1 METTIWQTYPQDEVV
16 VVGII
21 NTSNQTQ
28 INNFIEEN
36 SLTFPILFDPGSPGG
51 VQGGDTYNDYYL
63 PNDGSPYPRDFIV
76 DQEGTLQ
83 YANNEIDTEW
93 MHYVLSECLFET
105 QSAYSQ
111 MVFAEDFTAA
121 EWCPFCP
128 VASLTMNELYDQ
140 NPEQIVSIQWQVGS
154 QYFNEDDCQYYQL
167 GNCVDA
173 RGSLY
178 DVTGIPTEVFNG
190 TGIVVGADID
200 WENFARYDSAFQ
212 SLSENMTDYDIMID
226 GSKEG
231 SNINYSI
238 DIVNDND
245 SVFYGHN
252 LHVFI
257 VEDSILT
264 TWNYQGSGDS
274 LAFARNVVRDWFTDS
289 LSYDSSNGNQTFSG
303 SFVVDQSQWN
313 TDQIKIIAILQ
324 DELTNEVYQAVQQN
338 VNHFESLDI
347 DQNGLKETPN
357 IPLSY
362 FLYQNHPNPFN
373 PTTRIN
379 YKLPDNEF
387 VSIYIIDIM
396 GREIKSLVN
405 TNQEAGF
412 KSVQWDATN
421 NLGQSVSAGMYIYT
435 IQAGEFRQTKKM
447 VLLK

>member
-1 METTIWQTYPQDEVV
+1 M
-16 VVGII
+16 
-21 NTSNQTQ
+21 S
-28 INNFIEEN
+28 
-36 SLTFPILFDPGSPGG
+36 
-51 VQGGDTYNDYYL
+51 
-63 PNDGSPYPRDFIV
+63 
-76 DQEGTLQ
+76 
-83 YANNEIDTEW
+83 
-93 MHYVLSECLFET
+93 
-105 QSAYSQ
+105 
-111 MVFAEDFTAA
+111 
-121 EWCPFCP
+121 
-128 VASLTMNELYDQ
+128 
-140 NPEQIVSIQWQVGS
+140 S
-154 QYFNEDDCQYYQL
+154 QYFNEEDCQYYQL
-167 GNCVDA
+167 GNCVDT

-190 TGIVVGADID
+190 TGIVVGANID

-212 SLSENMTDYDIMID
+212 SLSENMTDYNIMID

-238 DIVNDND
+238 DIVNEND
-245 SVFYGHN
+245 SVFYGHY

-313 TDQIKIIAILQ
+313 TDQIKMIAILQ
-324 DELTNEVYQAVQQN
+324 DELTNEVYQAAQQK

-347 DQNGLKETPN
+347 DQNSTEKSPN

-379 YKLPDNEF
+379 YKLPANEF

-405 TNQEAGF
+405 TNQAAGF